1 MKKLLKLFL
10 MLTFSLLFLVACG
23 EKGKEEAK
31 SENTQKKTL
40 TISWHQDIGFLNP
53 HAYLPDQFITQGMVY
68 EGLVNYGENGE
79 ILPSLAESWD
89 VSKDGKTYTFHLRKG
104 VKFSDGSDFNANNVK
119 KNFDSIFLNK
129 ERHSWFGLTNH
140 IKSYRAVDE
149 NTFELALDEAY
160 TPTLYDLAMIRP
172 IRFLADAGFPDD
184 GDTYKGI
191 KASIGTGPWIL
202 KEHKKDEY
210 AIFEK
215 NLNYWGEKPILDEVV
230 IKIIP
235 DAETRALQF
244 EAGELDMIYGN
255 GLISYDTFKSYE
267 DDPKYKTAIS
277 DPMSTRLLMFNT
289 TTGSLS
295 DINLRYALTYAT
307 DKKAISEGILN
318 GIEKPADTIFAP
330 NMPHSKQDLKPFE
343 YNLDKAKEYIEK
355 AGYKMGK
362 EFYEKD
368 GKVLTLVFP
377 YIATK
382 TLDKQIAEYI
392 QGQWKKIGVN
402 VEIKALEEKNFW
414 EETDD
419 LKYNVMLNYSWGAP
433 WDPHAYINAMA
444 TVAENGNP
452 DYEAQLGLPMK
463 KELDAKIHQVLV
475 ESDPQK
481 VEELYKEILT
491 TLHEQAVYVPLTY
504 QSIIAVYRDNL
515 TGVRFMP
522 QEYELP
528 LSYIDKK

>member
-1 MKKLLKLFL
+1 M
-10 MLTFSLLFLVACG
+10 
-23 EKGKEEAK
+23 
-31 SENTQKKTL
+31 
-40 TISWHQDIGFLNP
+40 
-53 HAYLPDQFITQGMVY
+53 
-68 EGLVNYGENGE
+68 
-79 ILPSLAESWD
+79 
-89 VSKDGKTYTFHLRKG
+89 
-104 VKFSDGSDFNANNVK
+104 
-119 KNFDSIFLNK
+119 
-129 ERHSWFGLTNH
+129 
-140 IKSYRAVDE
+140 
-149 NTFELALDEAY
+149 
-160 TPTLYDLAMIRP
+160 
-172 IRFLADAGFPDD
+172 
-184 GDTYKGI
+184 
-191 KASIGTGPWIL
+191 
-202 KEHKKDEY
+202 
-210 AIFEK
+210 
-215 NLNYWGEKPILDEVV
+215 V

-255 GLISYDTFKSYE
+255 GLISYDTFKSYQE
-267 DDPKYKTAIS
+267 DPKYKTAIS
-277 DPMSTRLLMFNT
+277 EPMSTRLLMFNT
-289 TTGSLS
+289 TTGPLS

-463 KELDAKIHQVLV
+463 KELDAKIHQVLL
-475 ESDPQK
+475 EANPEK
-481 VEELYKEILT
+481 VEQLYKEILT

-504 QSIIAVYRDNL
+504 QSLIAVYKDNL

>member
-1 MKKLLKLFL
+1 MKRLSKLFL
-10 MLTFSLLFLVACG
+10 MLVFSLLFLVACG
-23 EKGKEEAK
+23 EKAKEEVK
-31 SENTQKKTL
+31 TEGTEKKTL
-40 TISWHQDIGFLNP
+40 TISWNEDIGFLNP
-53 HAYLPDQFITQGMVY
+53 HAYLPDQFVTQGMVY

-79 ILPSLAESWD
+79 ILPSLAESWEI
-89 VSKDGKTYTFHLRKG
+89 SEDGKTYTFHVRKG

-129 ERHSWFGLTNH
+129 ERHSWFGLTDH

-149 NTFELALDEAY
+149 NTFELILDEAY

-215 NLNYWGEKPILDEVV
+215 NPNYWGEKPLLDEVI

-255 GLISYDTFKSYE
+255 GLISYDTFKSYQG
-267 DDPKYKTAIS
+267 DSKYQTAIS
-277 DPMSTRLLMFNT
+277 EPMSTRLLMFNT
-289 TTGSLS
+289 TSGVLN

-368 GKVLTLVFP
+368 GQILTLVFP

-463 KELDAKIHQVLV
+463 KELDEKIHQVLV
-475 ESDPQK
+475 EANPEK
-481 VEELYKEILT
+481 VEQLYKEILT
-491 TLHEQAVYVPLTY
+491 TLHEQAVYMPLTY
-504 QSIIAVYRDNL
+504 QSLIAVYRDNL

-528 LSYIDKK
+528 LSFIDKK

>member
-1 MKKLLKLFL
+1 
-10 MLTFSLLFLVACG
+10 
-23 EKGKEEAK
+23 
-31 SENTQKKTL
+31 
-40 TISWHQDIGFLNP
+40 
-53 HAYLPDQFITQGMVY
+53 
-68 EGLVNYGENGE
+68 
-79 ILPSLAESWD
+79 
-89 VSKDGKTYTFHLRKG
+89 
-104 VKFSDGSDFNANNVK
+104 
-119 KNFDSIFLNK
+119 
-129 ERHSWFGLTNH
+129 
-140 IKSYRAVDE
+140 
-149 NTFELALDEAY
+149 
-160 TPTLYDLAMIRP
+160 
-172 IRFLADAGFPDD
+172 
-184 GDTYKGI
+184 
-191 KASIGTGPWIL
+191 
-202 KEHKKDEY
+202 
-210 AIFEK
+210 
-215 NLNYWGEKPILDEVV
+215 
-230 IKIIP
+230 
-235 DAETRALQF
+235 
-244 EAGELDMIYGN
+244 
-255 GLISYDTFKSYE
+255 
-267 DDPKYKTAIS
+267 
-277 DPMSTRLLMFNT
+277 
-289 TTGSLS
+289 
-295 DINLRYALTYAT
+295 
-307 DKKAISEGILN
+307 
-318 GIEKPADTIFAP
+318 
-330 NMPHSKQDLKPFE
+330 
-343 YNLDKAKEYIEK
+343 
-355 AGYKMGK
+355 MGK

-444 TVAENGNP
+444 TVAENVNP

>member
-1 MKKLLKLFL
+1 M
-10 MLTFSLLFLVACG
+10 
-23 EKGKEEAK
+23 
-31 SENTQKKTL
+31 
-40 TISWHQDIGFLNP
+40 
-53 HAYLPDQFITQGMVY
+53 
-68 EGLVNYGENGE
+68 
-79 ILPSLAESWD
+79 
-89 VSKDGKTYTFHLRKG
+89 
-104 VKFSDGSDFNANNVK
+104 
-119 KNFDSIFLNK
+119 
-129 ERHSWFGLTNH
+129 
-140 IKSYRAVDE
+140 
-149 NTFELALDEAY
+149 
-160 TPTLYDLAMIRP
+160 
-172 IRFLADAGFPDD
+172 
-184 GDTYKGI
+184 
-191 KASIGTGPWIL
+191 
-202 KEHKKDEY
+202 
-210 AIFEK
+210 
-215 NLNYWGEKPILDEVV
+215 V

-255 GLISYDTFKSYE
+255 GLISYDTFKSYQE
-267 DDPKYKTAIS
+267 DSKYKTAIS
-277 DPMSTRLLMFNT
+277 EPMSTRLLMFNT
-289 TTGSLS
+289 TSGVLN

-307 DKKAISEGILN
+307 DKKAISDGILN
-318 GIEKPADTIFAP
+318 GIEKSADTIFAP

-402 VEIKALEEKNFW
+402 
-414 EETDD
+414 
-419 LKYNVMLNYSWGAP
+419 
-433 WDPHAYINAMA
+433 YINAMA

-463 KELDAKIHQVLV
+463 KELDAKIHQVLL
-475 ESDPQK
+475 EANPEK
-481 VEELYKEILT
+481 VEQLYKEILT

-504 QSIIAVYRDNL
+504 QSLIAVYRDNL

>member
-31 SENTQKKTL
+31 SENTQNKTL

-140 IKSYRAVDE
+140 ISSYRAVDE
-149 NTFELALDEAY
+149 NTFELVLDEAY

-215 NLNYWGEKPILDEVV
+215 NPNYWGEKPILDEVV

-255 GLISYDTFKSYE
+255 GLISYDTFKSYQE
-267 DDPKYKTAIS
+267 DSKYKTAIS
-277 DPMSTRLLMFNT
+277 EPMSTRLLMFNT
-289 TTGSLS
+289 TTGPLS